1 MLTLRL
7 TLRAS
12 PLALLL
18 RLLLVFASAG
28 VGLLL
33 LNALSHAVQHPSH
46 PAAALPG
53 LLWCLV
59 PLAVTARL
67 AAALVAAEPSASL
80 RSGLDAAGLGPV
92 RLPLLVARTSALP
105 CAVGGG
111 LALLVTVWGQG
122 GAEDG
127 APVVSLTGTTAELPL
142 AHEALPL
149 PAALTLLSAVPVV
162 AALAAARAAGTRTAS
177 AGTAPCARASHGRR
191 STGTATVVA
200 GLVLIAAGLL
210 SAAYAV
216 RAVRHA
222 PETART
228 GSPGAAELASSP
240 LAAGWLLTAL
250 GLVLAGPALTSLA
263 GRLLTAGRPGAVR
276 LLAGKALTR
285 ESALAGRPLA
295 ALGVVG
301 AAALVA
307 VRARLAE
314 TELPAW
320 GPAGT
325 LAAVL
330 VACCLGG
337 VALAAMAGAR
347 RSRAPLAL
355 LLERLGASRGT
366 QRAVAAVR
374 VAVVATV
381 FTTLTLV
388 AGLLTPLPSH

>member
-7 TLRAS
+7 TLGAP
-12 PLALLL
+12 PLAQLL

-33 LNALSHAVQHPSH
+33 LTALSRAVEH
-46 PAAALPG
+46 PARPAGALPG
-53 LLWCLV
+53 LLWCLI
-59 PLAVTARL
+59 PLAVTAHL
-67 AAALVAAEPSASL
+67 AAALAEAEPGAPL

-92 RLPLLVARTSALP
+92 RLPLLVARTAAIP

-111 LALLVTVWGQG
+111 LALLITVRGQG
-122 GAEDG
+122 GADDG
-127 APVVSLTGTTAELPL
+127 APVVRLPGAAVELPL
-142 AHEALPL
+142 AQEALPL
-149 PAALTLLSAVPVV
+149 PAALTLLTAVPLL
-162 AALAAARAAGTRTAS
+162 AALAAARAAR
-177 AGTAPCARASHGRR
+177 
-191 STGTATVVA
+191 TGTAATGATPCGQAPNRRRLTGTAALTA
-200 GLVLIAAGLL
+200 GLVLAAAGLL
-210 SAAYAV
+210 LAAYAV
-216 RAVRHA
+216 RHT

-228 GSPGAAELASSP
+228 GTPRPAELASSP

-276 LLAGKALTR
+276 LLAGRALAR

-314 TELPAW
+314 TELPAP

-325 LAAVL
+325 LAAAL
-330 VACCLGG
+330 VACCVGG
-337 VALAAMAGAR
+337 VTLAAMARAR
-347 RSRAPLAL
+347 HSRAPLAV

-366 QRAVAAVR
+366 RRAVAAVR
-374 VAVVATV
+374 VAVVAAV
-381 FTTLTLV
+381 FATPMLV
-388 AGLLTPLPSH
+388 AGLLAPLPTR

>member
-7 TLRAS
+7 TLWAS

-18 RLLLVFASAG
+18 RLLLVCASAG

-33 LNALSHAVQHPSH
+33 LNALSYAVQRPSH
-46 PAAALPG
+46 PTAALPG
-53 LLWCLV
+53 LLWCLI
-59 PLAVTARL
+59 PLAVTAHL
-67 AAALVAAEPSASL
+67 AAALVEAEPSAPL

-92 RLPLLVARTSALP
+92 RLPLLLARMSALP

-111 LALLVTVWGQG
+111 LALLATVWGQG
-122 GAEDG
+122 GADDG
-127 APVVSLTGTTAELPL
+127 APAVSLPGTAAELPL
-142 AHEALPL
+142 AQEALPL
-149 PAALTLLSAVPVV
+149 PAAVTLLSAVPVV
-162 AALAAARAAGTRTAS
+162 AALAAARTAGSGTAS
-177 AGTAPCARASHGRR
+177 AGAAPRDRATSGRR
-191 STGTATVVA
+191 STGTAALVA
-200 GLVLIAAGLL
+200 GLVLAAAGLL
-210 SAAYAV
+210 LAASAV
-216 RAVRHA
+216 RAARHS

-263 GRLLTAGRPGAVR
+263 GRVLTAGRPGAVR
-276 LLAGKALTR
+276 LLAGEALVR

-295 ALGVVG
+295 ALGMVG
-301 AAALVA
+301 AAALVV

-337 VALAAMAGAR
+337 VALAAMARAR

-366 QRAVAAVR
+366 RRAVAAVR
-374 VAVVATV
+374 VAVVASVVTA
-381 FTTLTLV
+381 LTLV
-388 AGLLTPLPSH
+388 AGLLAPLPSH